1 MNAEERQELIN
12 TVEQQQGS
20 RRGMLKQL
28 GIPVATYYQW
38 RKSYNEKGLKG
49 LTKSSTAAKCVW
61 NRLTPSERDLV
72 LTIARKHP
80 ELSARLLAIKIT
92 DEEEF
97 SVSEPTVFRILKNA
111 GLICP
116 RPLPELPAA
125 KEWRDKTTRINEIWQ
140 CDGTKLFVVGWG
152 YYNLLPVED
161 DYSRKILAYPLNPA
175 ESGFSLSDAVERAL
189 EKAKSLGHD
198 LKEPPRL
205 YTDNGGGFVSDVLNN
220 YLASHGIQH
229 IYGTPYH
236 PQGRGKIERFNRTI
250 KDKLCLLVYCSPD
263 ELQEAINKAI
273 ETYNNTPH
281 EALNN
286 VSPNDVYAG
295 RKEEILARRREK
307 KRLTLEHR
315 KRYNLNT
322 KNHSVQTESLRL
334 QNEIVSKKG

>member
-1 MNAEERQELIN
+1 MDAQGREGLIKTIEQNPGKRQ
-12 TVEQQQGS
+12 
-20 RRGMLKQL
+20 GMLKEM
-28 GIPVATYYQW
+28 GIPAATYYQW
-38 RKSYNEKGLKG
+38 RKMYKEKGIEGLKK
-49 LTKSSTAAKCVW
+49 TPTAAKRVW
-61 NRLTPSERDLV
+61 NRLTPQESNLV

-97 SVSEPTVFRILKNA
+97 SVSEPTVFRILKDA
-111 GLICP
+111 GLITP

-125 KEWRDKTTRINEIWQ
+125 KEWRHKTTKPDEIWQ

-161 DYSRKILAYPLNPA
+161 DYSRKILAHPLRPQ
-175 ESGFSLSDAVERAL
+175 ESGFTISDSI
-189 EKAKSLGHD
+189 EKARETAKSLGHNLD
-198 LKEPPRL
+198 EAPKL

-220 YLASHGIQH
+220 YLAVHGIEH

-250 KDKLCLLVYCSPD
+250 KDKLCLVVYCSPD
-263 ELQEAINKAI
+263 ELQEAINKAV
-273 ETYNNTPH
+273 ESYNNTPH
-281 EALNN
+281 EAHSN

-307 KRLTLEHR
+307 KRLTIEHR
-315 KRYNLNT
+315 KQYNLNKT
-322 KNHSVQTESLRL
+322 DHSADPQSLGL